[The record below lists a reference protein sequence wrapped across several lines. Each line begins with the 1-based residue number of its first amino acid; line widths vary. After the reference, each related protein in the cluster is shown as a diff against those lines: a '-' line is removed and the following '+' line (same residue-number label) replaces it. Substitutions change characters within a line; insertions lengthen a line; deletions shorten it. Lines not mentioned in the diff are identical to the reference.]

1 MGRVREERAQ
11 ASAELVAVVPLALLA
26 ALAAGQL
33 AVAGWALITA
43 GEAARAGARA
53 AEVGAD
59 AEAAARSAV
68 PAALG
73 PAHVAADGSEVR
85 VRVSAPTLVPG
96 LPAIPVA
103 AATALDPA
111 AGAP

>member
-1 MGRVREERAQ
+1 MSPGPGERAQ
-11 ASAELVAVVPLALLA
+11 ASAELVAVVPLVLLA
-26 ALAAGQL
+26 TLAIGQL
-33 AVAGWALITA
+33 AVAGWGLVSA

-59 AEAAARSAV
+59 AAAAARGAV
-68 PAALG
+68 PG
-73 PAHVAADGSEVR
+73 PLEPAEVRVDGAEVR
-85 VRVSAPTLVPG
+85 VRVAAPSLVPG
-96 LPAIPVA
+96 LPAIPVS